1 MVFIISLLMMI
12 LVLALYLIIIFISF
26 LLFIK
31 FIRER
36 KFKNQKYLTKDTKIL
51 ITGGSLGIG
60 REIIHLLITLF
71 NCQIINLDIR
81 TSEFESMKTEY
92 KDNITNIPCNISQI
106 KNIINFLKEKNIN
119 PDNIDIIINNA
130 GVANNLPLEEI
141 TENQMVSTIEINLLS
156 PMKIIKSFIDNK
168 KSKSE
173 LKSKQIHFVSMC
185 SVMSHVVCAN
195 SSDYITSKWGL
206 YGFMESIRNEY
217 LYNDKYIFTTICP
230 FAVNTGMFP
239 NFFISMNKK
248 YVSKEIIK
256 TIALK
261 ETIKFIPNYIDIPIF
276 IYKLFPIFI
285 SNLIQN
291 YLINPFSKNIGRR
304 EDNDVL
310 LKNT

>member
-51 ITGGSLGIG
+51 ITGGSIGIG

-130 GVANNLPLEEI
+130 GVANNLPLEGI

-168 KSKSE
+168 KLKSE
-173 LKSKQIHFVSMC
+173 LNSKKIHFVSMC

>member
-1 MVFIISLLMMI
+1 MMI